1 MGFDLWF
8 HEWYH
13 SFTLESWMKNCSELA
28 GIEPVECWVR
38 LVLEGIVLLVLWNQ
52 SPQKVVFE
60 QELLV
65 SVGQTRREKSD
76 LAPLIW
82 QRPPVNQG
90 NCSKTFQS
98 WCNRCDCVCGYTWL
112 YYVIL
117 QSTPPINGSIW
128 EPRELGTSF
137 FWLKAALCAWD
148 PGRPFGA
155 PLRLGTKFR
164 GSPGLTRIKLAVQ
177 VPSHRTSG
185 FRHRKRGILMYIY
198 IIIYI

>member
-117 QSTPPINGSIW
+117 CYTPIYSTHKW
-128 EPRELGTSF
+128 EHM
-137 FWLKAALCAWD
+137 
-148 PGRPFGA
+148 GA
-155 PLRLGTKFR
+155 QRIGDFLFLAESSALRLGSWQTFR
-164 GSPGLTRIKLAVQ
+164 GSAATWYQISGLSWTDEDQAGC
-177 VPSHRTSG
+177 PSAKSSNFGVSTP
-185 FRHRKRGILMYIY
+185 
-198 IIIYI
+198 